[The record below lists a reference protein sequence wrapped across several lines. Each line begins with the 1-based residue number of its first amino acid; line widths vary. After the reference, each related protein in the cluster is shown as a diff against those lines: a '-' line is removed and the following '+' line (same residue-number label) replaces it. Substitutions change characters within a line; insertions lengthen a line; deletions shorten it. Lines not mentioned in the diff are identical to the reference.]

1 MGWKHLALRFPPFKR
16 LHEERVRLR
25 ARLRAAR
32 TQLKAAAEE
41 RARLKVQLREA
52 RKAAAEKRA
61 RLEAQL
67 EAHAPKLLKLMEK
80 CGVDLVLDVGA
91 NTGQF
96 ARWLRKGGF
105 RGEII
110 SFEPLSDAFA
120 ALERACAQDGNWS
133 CHKLAL
139 GEDNG
144 TATINISLNSASSSL
159 LRSRDWATAV
169 EPGIAYVGQ
178 ETVDV
183 RRLDEFLPS
192 LTDAR
197 RIFLKIDTQGFER
210 HVLEGARDVM
220 SRIAMVQLE
229 LAWTPAYEG
238 QAELSEMAGLMRE
251 QGFVPILIE
260 PAWTDKNG
268 TLREMDVVF
277 VREPAASG

>member
-1 MGWKHLALRFPPFKR
+1 VGWKHLALRFPPFKR

-25 ARLRAAR
+25 ARLREAR

-41 RARLKVQLREA
+41 RARLKAQLREA

-61 RLEAQL
+61 RLEARL
-67 EAHAPKLLKLMEK
+67 EAHASKLLKLMEK
-80 CGVDLVLDVGA
+80 CGVDLILDVGA
-91 NTGQF
+91 NTGQY
-96 ARWLRKGGF
+96 ARWLRNEGF

-133 CHKLAL
+133 CHKLAF

-169 EPGIAYVGQ
+169 EPGIASVGQ

-183 RRLDEFLPS
+183 RRLDQLLPS
-192 LTDAR
+192 LTAAR

-210 HVLEGARDVM
+210 HVLEGASDVM

-238 QAELSEMAGLMRE
+238 QAELSEMASLMRE
-251 QGFVPILIE
+251 QGFMPILIE

-268 TLREMDVVF
+268 VLREMDVVF